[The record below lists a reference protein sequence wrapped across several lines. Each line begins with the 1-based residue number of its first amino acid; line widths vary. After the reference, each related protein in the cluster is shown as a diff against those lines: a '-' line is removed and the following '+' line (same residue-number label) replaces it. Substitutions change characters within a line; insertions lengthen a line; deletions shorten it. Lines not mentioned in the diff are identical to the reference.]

1 VAEVHFPLGIDW
13 MWMGVP
19 WVVILVVAVVLIG
32 RSRGGLESPENVLK
46 RRYASGEINKDQY
59 DRMLQDLRR

>member
-1 VAEVHFPLGIDW
+1 

-32 RSRGGLESPENVLK
+32 RSRGGPESPENVLK